1 VRENG
6 KVVDQLAN
14 NSDEQALLGDFPN
27 AVEDA
32 IIESGEAFQNQ
43 KLQLLADPK
52 KAAAFAKLVFDLIKM
67 AG

>member
-1 VRENG
+1 MRENG